1 MPGDWRFPTGRLKM
15 PRAKRRK
22 ASLQESMKAVPDPVE
37 VSQRVTQEPKSKTE
51 TSSFDWSDWKTYAGI
66 ALGLGLAFAGGMAYE
81 RSQTTY

>member
-1 MPGDWRFPTGRLKM
+1 M

-22 ASLQESMKAVPDPVE
+22 ASPQSANNSKAVPDSVDG
-37 VSQRVTQEPKSKTE
+37 VQRVEKKSSKSSE
-51 TSSFDWSDWKTYAGI
+51 SSFDWGDWKTYVGI